1 MIRKCVGVGCTV
13 YCAYQLGS
21 YVYEQYTGAEGRGV
35 EERPR
40 PRHSHS
46 NVSTQTD
53 EWQDQLSAVE
63 SDGINVN
70 QSKIISDNRSNLS
83 VETIRKS
90 ESKKSLCAKRPF
102 LSEIRSF
109 KKKETLKLQAALEKG
124 ANENASAHLLC
135 GNKMVHASRERDSE
149 KSVPQR
155 SGRERETR
163 RSLLS
168 EIQKFPKRKTSL
180 TNVLRKHSDKHNVE
194 SNGTISKRRSLMP
207 SNLLSDIRR
216 AGDRLYPTKSTKVL
230 KNTYSCPPV
239 RKFEDKK
246 GEPFPDSAKRKSKE
260 HLALLDSI
268 QKSGTG
274 ILKPKSKKRPS
285 MPSVLLDDINK
296 LRKTKS
302 SGATFWPR
310 RTSLIAEIKKSK
322 SNTMQSTPSVKA
334 VDSRPKKKM
343 SLFEEMKLRKNKLRP
358 VTSTRPPGNQQ
369 KEDNDPNGSF
379 LSKNDLVA
387 GQKRIKKKG
396 SSKKKRGDS
405 NIRSDGKSE
414 LQKLLARRQQG
425 KSLKMTP
432 KKIR

>member
-1 MIRKCVGVGCTV
+1 
-13 YCAYQLGS
+13 
-21 YVYEQYTGAEGRGV
+21 
-35 EERPR
+35 
-40 PRHSHS
+40 
-46 NVSTQTD
+46 
-53 EWQDQLSAVE
+53 
-63 SDGINVN
+63 
-70 QSKIISDNRSNLS
+70 
-83 VETIRKS
+83 
-90 ESKKSLCAKRPF
+90 
-102 LSEIRSF
+102 
-109 KKKETLKLQAALEKG
+109 
-124 ANENASAHLLC
+124 
-135 GNKMVHASRERDSE
+135 
-149 KSVPQR
+149 
-155 SGRERETR
+155 
-163 RSLLS
+163 
-168 EIQKFPKRKTSL
+168 
-180 TNVLRKHSDKHNVE
+180 
-194 SNGTISKRRSLMP
+194 
-207 SNLLSDIRR
+207 
-216 AGDRLYPTKSTKVL
+216 
-230 KNTYSCPPV
+230 
-239 RKFEDKK
+239 
-246 GEPFPDSAKRKSKE
+246 
-260 HLALLDSI
+260 
-268 QKSGTG
+268 
-274 ILKPKSKKRPS
+274 

>member
-1 MIRKCVGVGCTV
+1 MCQKTV
-13 YCAYQLGS
+13 
-21 YVYEQYTGAEGRGV
+21 
-35 EERPR
+35 
-40 PRHSHS
+40 
-46 NVSTQTD
+46 
-53 EWQDQLSAVE
+53 
-63 SDGINVN
+63 
-70 QSKIISDNRSNLS
+70 S
-83 VETIRKS
+83 VRD
-90 ESKKSLCAKRPF
+90 KKF
-102 LSEIRSF
+102 Q
-109 KKKETLKLQAALEKG
+109 KKETLKLQAALEKG

-194 SNGTISKRRSLMP
+194 SNGAISKRRSLMP

-379 LSKNDLVA
+379 LSKMT
-387 GQKRIKKKG
+387 
-396 SSKKKRGDS
+396 SW
-405 NIRSDGKSE
+405 
-414 LQKLLARRQQG
+414 LARRG
-425 KSLKMTP
+425 LRKRVAARRKEGILILEAMAKANCKSY
-432 KKIR
+432 